1 MTDDGSNSGEW
12 AASESKDWKDGR
24 HRRDN
29 RHVHAHAGEVPDR
42 RTRRHLTALTSV
54 FERASQNGKL
64 EIGASDPDTFEETE
78 EYRRIM
84 SYHATEGFGDAI
96 AEGDA
101 AGVRHYVGSQEDT
114 PDISGYR
121 AIQSIED
128 LVTGDASMLYV
139 YGHMGNGKSMFASLV
154 AEIWKR
160 QMPDSAE
167 VAANSRTIDAATGIT
182 SWPAL
187 NDWMIESESTILA
200 GEATRKLFIFDEAS
214 SQASGR
220 GKDGY
225 DASTKLATMC
235 YKIRKYGGSLIIIGH
250 DGKDV
255 HPAVREMCTAFHKTG
270 KKTGQFYEE
279 VKNRKGRDPITRP
292 LEGIPLP
299 QKRWQPNTYD
309 LADWSWRTA
318 EDDGIEAEDAF
329 EKMAIWTV
337 IQCKQDGLSDRDTAE
352 FVPFGKSKV
361 NRVWN
366 DYEDGTQYQD
376 VADTVTEVFA

>member
-1 MTDDGSNSGEW
+1 MTDDSGGSGEW

-29 RHVHAHAGEVPDR
+29 QYVQPHAGEVSDR
-42 RTRRHLTALTSV
+42 RTRRHLTALGSV
-54 FERASQNGKL
+54 YDRMALSGELQLDAD
-64 EIGASDPDTFEETE
+64 APDSFSETR
-78 EYRRIM
+78 EYRSIM
-84 SYHATEGFGDAI
+84 AHHATEGFSRAI
-96 AEGDA
+96 ENGDA
-101 AGVRHYVGSQEDT
+101 AGVRHYVGSQEDS

-128 LVTGDASMLYV
+128 LISGDASMLYV

-182 SWPAL
+182 TWGGL
-187 NDWMIESESTILA
+187 QDWMIESEEVVLK
-200 GEATRKLFIFDEAS
+200 GNATRKLYIFDEAS
-214 SQASGR
+214 SQASGS

-225 DASTKLATMC
+225 QASTKLATMC
-235 YKIRKYGGSLIIIGH
+235 YKIRKYGGSIIIIGH

-270 KKTGQFYEE
+270 KKTGQFYKE
-279 VKNRKGRDPITRP
+279 VRNRKGRQPITRE

-309 LADWSWRTA
+309 LAQWSWRA
-318 EDDGIEAEDAF
+318 DGEDDITTEDAF
-329 EKMAIWTV
+329 EDMAVWTV
-337 IQCKQDGLSDRDTAE
+337 IRCKEDGLSDRETAK

-366 DYEDGTQYQD
+366 DYDDGVSYQH
-376 VADTVTEVFA
+376 VADSVTEVFA

>member
-1 MTDDGSNSGEW
+1 MTNDGSNSGEW

-29 RHVHAHAGEVPDR
+29 THVYPHAGEVPDP
-42 RTRRHLTALTSV
+42 RTRRHLSALTSV
-54 FERASQNGKL
+54 YERIAQKGYL
-64 EIGASDPDTFEETE
+64 RVGATDPDTFADTD
-78 EYRRIM
+78 EYRTIM
-84 SYHATEGFGDAI
+84 GHHATEGFSSAI
-96 AEGDA
+96 SQGDA
-101 AGVRHYVGSQEDT
+101 AGVRHYVGSQEST

-121 AIQSIED
+121 AIQCIED
-128 LVTGDASMLYV
+128 LIIGDASMLYI
-139 YGHMGNGKSMFASLV
+139 YGHMGNGKSMFASLI

-160 QMPDSAE
+160 QMPGSAQ
-167 VAANSRTIDAATGIT
+167 VAANSRTIDGATGIT
-182 SWPAL
+182 TWPAL

-220 GKDGY
+220 GRDGY
-225 DASTKLATMC
+225 DAGTKLATMC

-270 KKTGQFYEE
+270 KKTGQFYRE
-279 VKNRKGRDPITRP
+279 VKNRKGRDPITQP

-299 QKRWQPNTYD
+299 DKEWQPNTYD
-309 LADWSWRTA
+309 LADWAWRTG
-318 EDDGIEAEDAF
+318 EDDGIDADDAF
-329 EKMAIWTV
+329 EQMAIWTV
-337 IQCKQDGLSDRDTAE
+337 IRCKEDGLTDRNTAE

-366 DYEDGTQYQD
+366 DYQDGTRYQS
-376 VADTVTEVFA
+376 VADTVAEVFA